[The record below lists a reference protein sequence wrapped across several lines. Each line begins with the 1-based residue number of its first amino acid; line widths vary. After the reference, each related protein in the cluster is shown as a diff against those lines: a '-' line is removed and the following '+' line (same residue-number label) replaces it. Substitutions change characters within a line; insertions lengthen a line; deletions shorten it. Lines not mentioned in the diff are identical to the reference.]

1 MMRSEALKIDRAHVE
16 KTFRDYAKA
25 YDMTDTKIRLKYD
38 HTFRVAML
46 CEKIADS
53 LSLSAA
59 DRDLAWLTGMLHDIG
74 RFEQVKRYGTF
85 RDADSVDHAHFGA
98 KLLKEGLLET
108 YLPGCMMAS
117 GGDEITLLLKAIDNH
132 SAFRLPKD
140 LTERELLF
148 CNILRDADKI
158 DILRVNAEIPQE
170 EIYNTTTEKLMHDP
184 VSEAVMEA
192 FPKRSAILHSLKET
206 TVDHLV
212 GHISL
217 VYELVYPFSLREA
230 CAQGYLYRSLNF
242 RSENPKTNAQFDR
255 IRAIMR
261 DYLAECGIS
270 FSS

>member
-1 MMRSEALKIDRAHVE
+1 MMRSEAFTIDREHVE
-16 KTFRDYAKA
+16 KTFRDYAEA

-38 HTFRVAML
+38 HTFRVAAL
-46 CEKIADS
+46 CEKIADA
-53 LSLSAA
+53 LSLPAA
-59 DRDLAWLTGMLHDIG
+59 DVDLAWLSGMLHDIG

-85 RDADSVDHAHFGA
+85 RDAESVDHARFGVG
-98 KLLKEGLLET
+98 LLEGGLLET
-108 YLPGCMMAS
+108 YLPGFLKEAIA
-117 GGDEITLLLKAIDNH
+117 DEISLLLTAIGNH
-132 SAFRLPKD
+132 SAFRLPKN

-184 VSEAVMEA
+184 VSDAVMEA

-206 TVDHLV
+206 TVDRLV

-217 VYELVYPFSLREA
+217 VYELVYPISLQEA
-230 CAQGYLYRSLNF
+230 CAQGYLYRSLAF
-242 RSENPKTNAQFDR
+242 RSKNPKTNAQFAR
-255 IRAIMR
+255 INAIMR